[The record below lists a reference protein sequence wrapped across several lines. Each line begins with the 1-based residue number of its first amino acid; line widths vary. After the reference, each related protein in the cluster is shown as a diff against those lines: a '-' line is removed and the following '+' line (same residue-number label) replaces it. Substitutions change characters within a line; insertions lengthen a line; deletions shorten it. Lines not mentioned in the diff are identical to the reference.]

1 MDNVWAEVL
10 DYLKATLAFSAY
22 ETWIKPLKGRI
33 EGNRLVITAPNRFFR
48 EWIKENYL
56 EHIREALRQIQRD
69 VGDVELVVEKE
80 GISSNFSTA
89 EDDERVQQALQAF
102 HPRYTFENFVVGSG
116 NQLAHAAAL
125 AVVDKPGLRYN
136 PLFIYGGVGL
146 GKTHLLNAIGQQI
159 IKERKVS
166 DPLKVCYISAEEFTN
181 ELINS
186 IRYERMDAFRSK
198 YRAMDVLLIDD
209 IQFIAGKERTQ
220 VEFFHTFN
228 TLYQNKKQIVITSD
242 RFPREIVNIEE
253 RLRSRFEWGLI
264 VDIQPPDVE
273 TKVAILKKKA
283 EIENIDLPDEVAMY
297 LASKMDTS
305 NIRVLEGCLIRL
317 GAYASLT
324 KRRIDIALA
333 KEALKNIVKEEQ
345 PLTPDKILQKVAS
358 YFNVK
363 VKDLCSQRRLQ
374 QIVLPR
380 QVAMY
385 LIKKYTDV
393 PLVEIGRRFGGK
405 DHSTVIYGIRKVEQ
419 KLEKDPLFRSMVEE
433 LEKQLKG

>member
-1 MDNVWAEVL
+1 MGEIWKEVL
-10 DYLKATLAFSAY
+10 NYLKGTLAFNAY
-22 ETWIKPLKGRI
+22 ETWIKPLRAKV
-33 EGNRLVITAPNRFFR
+33 EGNTLVIATPNKFFR
-48 EWIKENYL
+48 EWVKEHYM
-56 EHIREALRQIQRD
+56 EHIREALNRMER
-69 VGDVELVVEKE
+69 GSLDVEFIVEKAPE
-80 GISSNFSTA
+80 PSTPTV
-89 EDDERVQQALQAF
+89 EDDERIKQALQAF

-125 AVVDKPGLRYN
+125 AVVEKPGQRYN

-146 GKTHLLNAIGQQI
+146 GKTHLLNAIGQQV

-186 IRYERMDAFRSK
+186 IRYERMDSFRNK
-198 YRAMDVLLIDD
+198 YRTMDVLLIDD

-228 TLYQNKKQIVITSD
+228 TLYQNKKQIVITCD
-242 RFPREIVNIEE
+242 RFPKDITNIEE

-283 EIENIDLPDEVAMY
+283 EIENIELPDDVAFY
-297 LASKMDTS
+297 LASKIDSS

-324 KRRIDIALA
+324 RRRIDIELA
-333 KEALKNIVKEEQ
+333 KEALRNVVKDEQ
-345 PLTPDKILQKVAS
+345 PVTIERIIQKVAS

-363 VKDLCSQRRLQ
+363 PKELTSQRRLQ
-374 QIVLPR
+374 KIVLPR

-385 LIKKYTDV
+385 LAKKYTEA
-393 PLVEIGRRFGGK
+393 PLVEIGRRLGGR
-405 DHSTVIYGIRKVEQ
+405 DHSTVIYAIKKVEQ
-419 KLEKDPLFRSMVEE
+419 KLQRDRVFGEMIEE
-433 LEKQLKG
+433 LEKMLKS